1 MKKKKH
7 EKDAFREDF
16 VGRPPINPIS
26 KVYRE
31 KIQKERE
38 GQLSTLDVR
47 LKQTIARSSPSPS
60 WKGRKRASLTG
71 AKPPSKDDQLGGVQL
86 TLPRI
91 NDSRRSKQ
99 SL

>member
-31 KIQKERE
+31 QIQKQRE
-38 GQLSTLDVR
+38 E
-47 LKQTIARSSPSPS
+47 
-60 WKGRKRASLTG
+60 
-71 AKPPSKDDQLGGVQL
+71 
-86 TLPRI
+86 
-91 NDSRRSKQ
+91 
-99 SL
+99 